1 MKAVKLKVSHGIEL
15 LFDELGR
22 EEMARTV
29 EHHTAIR
36 KARLVIHLG
45 TSHLVAVYHQLSK
58 GLQGIKQACCG
69 MRHDGYSFGRY
80 V

>member
-1 MKAVKLKVSHGIEL
+1 MKAVKLKVSHDIKL
-15 LFDELGR
+15 FFDELGR

-29 EHHTAIR
+29 EHHATIR

-58 GLQGIKQACCG
+58 GLQGIK
-69 MRHDGYSFGRY
+69 
-80 V
+80 